1 MRLIDADKLVNLLEN
16 NLQSFE
22 EMISEHGKGLAHGTR
37 IALGLVKEQPTI
49 SLENPQP
56 QWIPVAE
63 RLPET
68 SKQYLVTV
76 DELRWP
82 ESTYDSVDSP
92 TERLFVT
99 SMYFDCTN
107 KLWHDSDGFMINALI
122 DPEDVLNG
130 CVAVA
135 WLPLPEP
142 YKEDEHD

>member
-1 MRLIDADKLVNLLEN
+1 MTLNEAIERAKEKAAELRERNCIECAVEHEQLATWLEE
-16 NLQSFE
+16 LSKF
-22 EMISEHGKGLAHGTR
+22 
-37 IALGLVKEQPTI
+37 
-49 SLENPQP
+49 
-56 QWIPVAE
+56 QWIPVTK

-68 SKQYLVTV
+68 SKQYLVTA

-82 ESTYDSVDSP
+82 KSTYDSVDSP

-99 SMYFDCTN
+99 SMHFDCTN
-107 KLWHDSDGFMINALI
+107 KLWHDSDGFVINALI

-135 WLPLPEP
+135 WMPMPEP